1 MSFFF
6 QNFQKIFILIL
17 VCLRKDVFYHKF
29 SLFSVGKGKNH
40 LLFSWKILLQKI
52 FCTEIYKWKKQ
63 KRRKKKKYFPK
74 ICFWGLN
81 LGTFKNFSFVISVR
95 WRKDVFSFEIFLFF
109 SFSKRLFYFFT
120 WKKSFPSCEKKGLF
134 FWKKLCRKVF
144 LQVFLIKNA
153 TVQ

>member
-1 MSFFF
+1 MSFYFE
-6 QNFQKIFILIL
+6 NFQKIFILIL
-17 VCLRKDVFYHKF
+17 VCLRKDVFYHRF

-63 KRRKKKKYFPK
+63 KRRKKKNYFPK
-74 ICFWGLN
+74 ISFWGLN
-81 LGTFKNFSFVISVR
+81 LGTFKNFSFVISVC
-95 WRKDVFSFEIFLFF
+95 WRKDVLSFEFFLFF
-109 SFSKRLFYFFT
+109 CFAKRLFHFFT